1 MSPETVKR
9 PVQRVLLVDDYGP
22 QLAAWKRELEAE
34 GKTVEAVLNKA
45 DAIARAEQQAPDVA
59 IIDLYLGLDDGIECL
74 RALKAI
80 VPDLFAVMV
89 SADMSVA
96 YAMAA
101 VRAGADDVY
110 VKPLVVSDVLRRIE
124 GGESIDPARTSL
136 TLDEVEWEHIN
147 RALVETGKNIT
158 QAAERLG
165 IYRQTLQRKLR
176 KRDRERVGEDDS
188 DS

>member
-1 MSPETVKR
+1 MSMHDGKR
-9 PVQRVLLVDDYGP
+9 PVQRVLIVDDYGP
-22 QLAAWKRELEAE
+22 QLSAWKRELESE
-34 GKTVEAVLNKA
+34 GRTVETALNKA
-45 DAIARAEQQAPDVA
+45 DAVARARELMPDVA

-74 RALKAI
+74 RELKAI
-80 VPDLFAVMV
+80 APELFAVLV

-101 VRAGADDVY
+101 VRAGADDVF
-110 VKPLVVSDVLRRIE
+110 VKPLVVNELVRRIE
-124 GGESIDPARTSL
+124 EGQSIDPMRTSL

-147 RALVETGKNIT
+147 RALVESGKNIT

-176 KRDRERVGEDDS
+176 KRGRERVGDDS
-188 DS
+188 

>member
-1 MSPETVKR
+1 
-9 PVQRVLLVDDYGP
+9 VQRILLVDDYGP
-22 QLAAWKRELEAE
+22 QLAAWKRELEE
-34 GKTVEAVLNKA
+34 DGRLVVAVTNKA
-45 DAIARAEQQAPDVA
+45 DAIECAKQQAPDVA
-59 IIDLYLGLDDGIECL
+59 IIDLYLGLDDGLDCL

-80 VPDLFAVMV
+80 APDLFAVVV

-110 VKPLVVSDVLRRIE
+110 VKPLIVRDVVRRIVQ
-124 GGESIDPARTSL
+124 GESLDPARTSL

-147 RALVETGKNIT
+147 RALVESGKNIT

-176 KRDRERVGEDDS
+176 RRGRERVGDDS
-188 DS
+188 

>member
-1 MSPETVKR
+1 MSAETGKR
-9 PVQRVLLVDDYGP
+9 QVQRVLLVDDYGP
-22 QLAAWKRELEAE
+22 QLAAWKRELEAD
-34 GKTVEAVLNKA
+34 GKTVEAALNKA
-45 DAIARAEQQAPDVA
+45 DAIARAQQHAPDVA

-74 RALKAI
+74 RALKEI
-80 VPDLFAVMV
+80 TPDLFAVMV

-110 VKPLVVSDVLRRIE
+110 VKPLVVSDLVRRIE

-147 RALVETGKNIT
+147 RALVESGKNIT

-176 KRDRERVGEDDS
+176 KRGRERVGDDDS